1 MKGVGDWNYSW
12 IQSEFGA
19 LFYTEKNEDE
29 WILEV
34 VDWLVC
40 RKLEWNVS
48 FQMRRKFLFRVYNK
62 ILISIF

>member
-12 IQSEFGA
+12 IQIEFGP
-19 LFYTEKNEDE
+19 LFYTEKNEDG

-40 RKLEWNVS
+40 RKLKWNVS
-48 FQMRRKFLFRVYNK
+48 FQMSRKFLFWLYNS

>member
-1 MKGVGDWNYSW
+1 MKEMGDWNYSW
-12 IQSEFGA
+12 IQIEFSA
-19 LFYTEKNEDE
+19 LFYTEKNEDG

-40 RKLEWNVS
+40 RKLKWNIS
-48 FQMRRKFLFRVYNK
+48 FQMSRKFLFWVYNN